1 MQQRLLAKRIIH
13 YCPSQMYFEY
23 NHGMLAEDGS
33 NLGARPINLNLLNI
47 PRSSAEIIL
56 AWDRII
62 DDYGCRA
69 LTNITDRLPA
79 YKSYLNSWLPCTIRV
94 VKWLIELGEI

>member
-1 MQQRLLAKRIIH
+1 MQERLLAKGIIH
-13 YCPSQMYFEY
+13 YCHNEMYFEC

-33 NLGARPINLNLLNI
+33 NLGARPINLNLLNM
-47 PRSSAEIIL
+47 PRPFADIIL

-62 DDYGCRA
+62 NDYGCRA
-69 LTNITDRLPA
+69 LANITDRLPA
-79 YKSYLNSWLPCTIRV
+79 CKSYLYSWLPCSIRV